1 MASGKPIIGSISGEA
16 NKIINLSNCGFA
28 SEAEDYKKLVKNVE
42 RFIRNQDQ
50 RNLINE
56 IYVQNFKKLS
66 TISISCFSL
75 SKMNILLTGGLFKLC
90 DCKFI
95 FR

>member
-42 RFIRNQDQ
+42 SFIGLNQDQ
-50 RNLINE
+50 RKKLGLNGKKYVLQNFSKKKIINNLI
-56 IYVQNFKKLS
+56 K
-66 TISISCFSL
+66 
-75 SKMNILLTGGLFKLC
+75 NIINL
-90 DCKFI
+90 
-95 FR
+95 